1 MRGRL
6 RDAGI
11 APSLS
16 PQAEGNDMATSGKIT
31 LWGISVFVA
40 TAEEASISAA
50 ARRLGTSAATVSQQ
64 ITNLEG
70 AIGTTLLNRG
80 ERPVTLTPAGEMFLR
95 RANTILNEADQAK
108 AELAMVDL
116 SRLTRFRLGMIE
128 DFDADVTPGLLRTMS
143 ADLKNCQF
151 LLETGASHRLF
162 DLLDTRALDV
172 IVATDM
178 GQSMTG
184 MEVHALL
191 EEPFVIAVPKGA
203 IREGDVVRQLHRMQ
217 LIQYTSRHYM
227 GRTIAAHLA
236 RQNLRLTHRF
246 ELDSYHAIMAMVA
259 DGTGWTI
266 LTPLGWLRAG
276 RFRDAVDLLPLP
288 FPPLSRTISLTARRD
303 ILGDM
308 PSTIATRLKPLLQ
321 EMIVG
326 PAVRIHP
333 WLRDDLKLL

>member
-1 MRGRL
+1 
-6 RDAGI
+6 
-11 APSLS
+11 
-16 PQAEGNDMATSGKIT
+16 MATSGKIT

-116 SRLTRFRLGMIE
+116 SRLTRLRLGMIE
-128 DFDADVTPGLLRTMS
+128 DLDADVTPGLLRAMS
-143 ADLKNCQF
+143 AELKNCQF

-172 IVATDM
+172 IAAADM
-178 GQSMTG
+178 GQAMSG
-184 MEVHALL
+184 MEVHPLL
-191 EEPFVIAVPKGA
+191 EEPFVLAAPKGVMG
-203 IREGDVVRQLHRMQ
+203 EGDLTRKLHRMQ
-217 LIQYTSRHYM
+217 LIQYTTRHHM

-259 DGTGWTI
+259 DGAGWTI

-276 RFRDAVDLLPLP
+276 RFRDAVDLMPLP
-288 FPPLSRTISLTARRD
+288 FPPLSRTISLTARQD
-303 ILGDM
+303 ILGDL
-308 PSTIATRLKPLLQ
+308 PATIAARIKPLLQ
-321 EMIVG
+321 DMIVN
-326 PAVRIHP
+326 PALQQYP
-333 WLRDDLKLL
+333 WLKDQLRLL

>member
-1 MRGRL
+1 
-6 RDAGI
+6 
-11 APSLS
+11 
-16 PQAEGNDMATSGKIT
+16 MATSGKIT

-116 SRLTRFRLGMIE
+116 SRLTRLRLGMIE
-128 DFDADVTPGLLRTMS
+128 DFDADVTPGLLRAMS
-143 ADLKNCQF
+143 AELKNCQF

-172 IVATDM
+172 IAAADM
-178 GQSMTG
+178 GQAMSG
-184 MEVHALL
+184 MEVHPLL
-191 EEPFVIAVPKGA
+191 EEPFVLAAPKGMMG
-203 IREGDVVRQLHRMQ
+203 EGDLNRKLHRMQ
-217 LIQYTSRHYM
+217 LIQYTTRHHM

-259 DGTGWTI
+259 DGAGWTI

-276 RFRDAVDLLPLP
+276 RFRDAVDLMPLP
-288 FPPLSRTISLTARRD
+288 FPPLSRTISLTARQD
-303 ILGDM
+303 ILGDL
-308 PSTIATRLKPLLQ
+308 PATIAARIKPLLQ
-321 EMIVG
+321 DMIVN
-326 PAVRIHP
+326 PALQQYP
-333 WLRDDLKLL
+333 WLKDQLRLL